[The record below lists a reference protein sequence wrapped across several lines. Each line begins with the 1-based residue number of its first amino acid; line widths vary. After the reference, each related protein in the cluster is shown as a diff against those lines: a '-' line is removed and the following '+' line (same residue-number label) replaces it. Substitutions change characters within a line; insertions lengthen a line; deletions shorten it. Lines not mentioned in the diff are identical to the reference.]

1 MTPHSMHGHDAPH
14 ENHSAPPTDRPST
27 HGMLMVG
34 EETVYLSH
42 LPMFMSPHDYQAIM
56 EVTLSDGGSD
66 PQAMYASDRRAS
78 GERVYTFVPERFVLT
93 DLVSPDPQHPRL
105 SSFAGT
111 PFRGHFE
118 RGGQP
123 LPVTTPGQS
132 GDGQG
137 SPCRADVTAVVHF
150 HKFDPD
156 AEPLSRLEYLLFGK
170 GQERFLAHAI
180 SRPPDFDHILS
191 VTIAGHEF
199 TDEELRQ
206 GVRVFF
212 LDRANSSAAR
222 LREKEKVSGRTE
234 VAEGNGSK
242 NLDLQVEVDTE
253 FYFEA
258 GELAEAM

>member
-1 MTPHSMHGHDAPH
+1 MTPHNMHGHDTPH
-14 ENHSAPPTDRPST
+14 ENHSAAPTDRPST

-42 LPMFMSPHDYQAIM
+42 LPMFMSPHDYQAIL
-56 EVTLSDGGSD
+56 EVTLSDSGSD
-66 PQAMYASDRRAS
+66 PQAMYVSDRRAT
-78 GERVYTFVPERFVLT
+78 GEKVYTFVPERFVLT
-93 DLVSPDPQHPRL
+93 DLVSPDPKHARL
-105 SSFAGT
+105 SSFTGI

-118 RGGQP
+118 KGGQP
-123 LPVTTPGQS
+123 LPVTTPGQP

-137 SPCRADVTAVVHF
+137 SPCRVNVTAVVHF

-156 AEPLSRLEYLLFGK
+156 AEPLPRLEYLLFGK

-180 SRPPDFDHILS
+180 TRPPDFDQILS

-212 LDRANSSAAR
+212 PDRANSSRAR
-222 LREKEKVSGRTE
+222 LRETEKVSARIE
-234 VAEGNGSK
+234 VAEGK
-242 NLDLQVEVDTE
+242 DPENLEVQLEVGTE